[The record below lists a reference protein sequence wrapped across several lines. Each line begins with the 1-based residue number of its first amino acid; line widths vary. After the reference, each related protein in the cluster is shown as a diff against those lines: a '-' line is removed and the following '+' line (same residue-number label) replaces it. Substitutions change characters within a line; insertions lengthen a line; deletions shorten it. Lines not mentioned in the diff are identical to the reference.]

1 MRFFRLFFVV
11 VFLVSSFISNANTNA
26 ALTGKALLT
35 FEEVNQLTERERLF
49 LTETFSES
57 DDSYLFDWYI
67 YFCGERD
74 FRDSARLRAFYIEK
88 RTCIEDEL
96 RETFGSLDVH
106 RFAAD
111 KQKEFAESLNV
122 LLHKFFFKKYKADA
136 DTFSECVNSGYF
148 NCVSSSI
155 LYMLLLRH
163 FGMEAVPVQTT
174 EHVFVSVCFS
184 DGTKI
189 DVETTNAYGFDLG
202 KKKEVLDELGKV
214 TGFSYVKQKIYKNRF
229 EISLKT
235 LLVLPVHNRSAH
247 YTKIG
252 KHKEALR
259 LAWFLKL
266 CRNDERG
273 ESEFRVCY
281 YNLLADLSSKRDFDT
296 ELQLLYYY
304 LENIDS
310 EDTRIRGMRFQAL
323 AEMLLSCDSLQD
335 FENMRVLIDK
345 ERAFCNADERND
357 FNAIENA
364 FCVGKVQ
371 FYYRNN
377 HIEEAYK
384 AISEVVDKKNKP
396 ILLRN
401 TFAVINQTALN
412 TKDFDTAHELLL
424 LGRTFFPDSP
434 DFQKAITTF
443 WNNYLVSFSQ
453 KGDFAGALALLK
465 RERGELKEKDKRRL
479 LLTLYNSYAYSEYK
493 KENYLSAAE
502 ICVEADKALGREKV
516 VMENMKVYYLNAL
529 NRAEKT
535 GDFELKSKIINDAS
549 VYFPKFPE

>member
-1 MRFFRLFFVV
+1 MRFFRLFWAV
-11 VFLVSSFISNANTNA
+11 VFLIFSFAGNAQPL
-26 ALTGKALLT
+26 LTGNALLV
-35 FEEVNQLTERERLF
+35 FEEVSQLTEQERLF

-57 DDSYLFDWYI
+57 DDSYLLDWYI
-67 YFCGERD
+67 YFCGEKD
-74 FRDSARLRAFYIEK
+74 FRDIARLRAFYIEK
-88 RTCIEDEL
+88 RTGIEDEL
-96 RETFGSLDVH
+96 RKAFGSIDVRH
-106 RFAAD
+106 FAAD

-136 DTFSECVNSGYF
+136 DAFSESVNSGYY

-155 LYMLLLRH
+155 LYMLLLHH

-184 DGTKI
+184 DGSKI
-189 DVETTNAYGFDLG
+189 DVETTNAYGFDPG

-229 EISLKT
+229 NISLKS
-235 LLVLPVHNRSAH
+235 LLVLPVHNRSAY
-247 YTKIG
+247 YTRIG
-252 KHKEALR
+252 RHKEALR
-259 LAWFLKL
+259 LAWFLKS

-273 ESEFRVCY
+273 DNEFHICY

-310 EDTRIRGMRFQAL
+310 ENTRIRKMRFQAL
-323 AEMLLSCDSLQD
+323 AEMLLLCNSQQD
-335 FENMRVLIDK
+335 FENMQVLLDK
-345 ERAFCNADERND
+345 EREFCNVDERND

-364 FCVGKVQ
+364 FCVGKAQ
-371 FYYRNN
+371 FYYKNN
-377 HIEEAYK
+377 RIEEAYK
-384 AISEVVDKKNKP
+384 AISETVDKKNRA

-401 TFAVINQTALN
+401 AFAVINQNALN

-424 LGRTFFPDSP
+424 MGRTFFPDSQ
-434 DFQKAITTF
+434 DFQKAIMTF

-453 KGDFAGALALLK
+453 KGDFVSALALLK
-465 RERGELKEKDKRRL
+465 QESGELREKDKRQL
-479 LLTLYNSYAYSEYK
+479 MLTLYNSYAYSEYK
-493 KENYLSAAE
+493 KGNYLSAAE

-516 VMENMKVYYLNAL
+516 VTENMKVYYLNAL
-529 NRAEKT
+529 KHAEKA
-535 GDFELKSKIINDAS
+535 GDSKLKSKIMNEAS